1 VANEEKKDFNAM
13 LRKNTDM
20 PKTQIV
26 TDESI
31 IKRYGGERMFF
42 APPLAYD
49 ELMKKV
55 PHGKV
60 VTAEK
65 IREYLAEKNCADFT
79 DPMTA
84 GLFIS
89 IAAWA
94 SHQREENITPYWR
107 TLKTDGELNAKYP
120 GGIEAQKKMLEEE
133 GHVIIQKGRKNI
145 RFFVKDCEN
154 VLFDLH

>member
-1 VANEEKKDFNAM
+1 MANEEKKDFNAM

-120 GGIEAQKKMLEEE
+120 GGIEGQKKMLEEE

>member
-1 VANEEKKDFNAM
+1 MANEEKKDFNAM

-26 TDESI
+26 TDESV

-49 ELMKKV
+49 ELMKKI

-79 DPMTA
+79 DSMTA

-94 SHQREENITPYWR
+94 SHQREEDITPYWR

-145 RFFVKDCEN
+145 RFFVNDYEN
-154 VLFDLH
+154 VLFYLH

>member
-1 VANEEKKDFNAM
+1 MANEEKKDFNAM

-55 PHGKV
+55 PH
-60 VTAEK
+60 
-65 IREYLAEKNCADFT
+65 
-79 DPMTA
+79 
-84 GLFIS
+84 
-89 IAAWA
+89 
-94 SHQREENITPYWR
+94 
-107 TLKTDGELNAKYP
+107 
-120 GGIEAQKKMLEEE
+120 
-133 GHVIIQKGRKNI
+133 
-145 RFFVKDCEN
+145 
-154 VLFDLH
+154 

>member
-1 VANEEKKDFNAM
+1 MANEEKKDFNAM

-26 TDESI
+26 TDESV

-94 SHQREENITPYWR
+94 SHQREEDVTPYWR

-145 RFFVKDCEN
+145 RFFVKDYKN

>member
-1 VANEEKKDFNAM
+1 MANEEKKDFNAM

-154 VLFDLH
+154 VLFDPH

>member
-1 VANEEKKDFNAM
+1 MANEEKKDFNAM

-94 SHQREENITPYWR
+94 SHQREEDITPYWR

-145 RFFVKDCEN
+145 RFFVKDYEN